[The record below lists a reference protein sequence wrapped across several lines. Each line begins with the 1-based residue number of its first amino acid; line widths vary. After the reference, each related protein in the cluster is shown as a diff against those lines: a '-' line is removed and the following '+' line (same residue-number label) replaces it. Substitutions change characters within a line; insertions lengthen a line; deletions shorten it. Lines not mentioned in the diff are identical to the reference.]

1 MQRVETEGVWT
12 ELHVPGPGED
22 PDTLS
27 FLEIDQSRCIGCDSC
42 QKYCPANVIQG
53 ASGRPHS
60 MPFKQAC
67 IHCGQCLS
75 HCPQGAIYE
84 KQSWLLEVTRRL
96 SDGNTV
102 CVAIPDASVR
112 YALAEMFGFPVG
124 VAAAGKLRA
133 AVSAL
138 GFDHCWDG
146 EFAADILIRELSGEF
161 AGRLGSGGVF
171 PLMTSGCAGWQS
183 YCELFFP
190 DLLPFLSTCASAA
203 VMGGMLAKTFG
214 AEQMGYD
221 AGRVYTVA
229 VSPCIAQK
237 YEALRP
243 EFRRQDGR
251 YVDAVLTTRE
261 FGYLVKKAGID
272 YRRLPEAGEDD
283 LMGESTGAA
292 TISCVPGGLAEAVL
306 RCAYQ
311 DLTEIRPKS
320 LDFMP
325 VRGMEGLRSASINI
339 GGSDVRVAIVHGAK
353 NFPAVLESVRKGECP
368 YHFIEFS
375 ACPGGCICGGGQP
388 VFPSVRDV
396 FERTEEVFF

>member
-1 MQRVETEGVWT
+1 
-12 ELHVPGPGED
+12 
-22 PDTLS
+22 
-27 FLEIDQSRCIGCDSC
+27 
-42 QKYCPANVIQG
+42 
-53 ASGRPHS
+53 
-60 MPFKQAC
+60 
-67 IHCGQCLS
+67 
-75 HCPQGAIYE
+75 
-84 KQSWLLEVTRRL
+84 
-96 SDGNTV
+96 
-102 CVAIPDASVR
+102 
-112 YALAEMFGFPVG
+112 
-124 VAAAGKLRA
+124 
-133 AVSAL
+133 
-138 GFDHCWDG
+138 
-146 EFAADILIRELSGEF
+146 
-161 AGRLGSGGVF
+161 
-171 PLMTSGCAGWQS
+171 
-183 YCELFFP
+183 
-190 DLLPFLSTCASAA
+190 
-203 VMGGMLAKTFG
+203 MGGMLAKTFG

-311 DLTEIRPKS
+311 DLTGIRPKS